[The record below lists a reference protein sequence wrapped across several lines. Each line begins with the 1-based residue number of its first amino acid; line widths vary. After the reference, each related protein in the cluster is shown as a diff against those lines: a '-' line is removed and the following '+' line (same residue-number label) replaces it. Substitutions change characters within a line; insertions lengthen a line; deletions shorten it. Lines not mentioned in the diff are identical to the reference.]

1 VLFNRLYK
9 FLHSQRFTPTH
20 NYSVRLWW
28 AKNRRAQQR
37 EHLNI
42 MHQIVGA
49 NWLNHLQLIDV
60 DSFMIKR
67 VFKVG
72 SLCLFILCCLYVII

>member
-1 VLFNRLYK
+1 
-9 FLHSQRFTPTH
+9 
-20 NYSVRLWW
+20 
-28 AKNRRAQQR
+28 
-37 EHLNI
+37 

-49 NWLNHLQLIDV
+49 NWLNHLQSVDV

-72 SLCLFILCCLYVII
+72 AAAVFVLFCLYAFI